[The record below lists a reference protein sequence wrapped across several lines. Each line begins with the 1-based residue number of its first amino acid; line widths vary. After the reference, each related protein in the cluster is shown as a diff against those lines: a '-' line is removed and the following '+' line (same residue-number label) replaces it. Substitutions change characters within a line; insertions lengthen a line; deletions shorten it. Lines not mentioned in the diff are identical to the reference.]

1 MQKLEQALGFFFS
14 YLLTHRQSP
23 RHCVGGFVLGEG
35 IGEAG
40 RQGGF
45 GVDFYTSKRWLK
57 KRENILRR
65 DGYMCQRCKRYGRKV
80 EATTVHH
87 IEHYDER
94 PDLALVD
101 SNLISLCAA
110 CHNKQHP
117 EKGGGRRYN

>member
-1 MQKLEQALGFFFS
+1 MSCRFFTTS
-14 YLLTHRQSP
+14 YSYDEAVGRN
-23 RHCVGGFVLGEG
+23 VGGFVMVKRR
-35 IGEAG
+35 GEAG

-65 DGYMCQRCKRYGRKV
+65 DGYMCQRCKRYGRRV

>member
-1 MQKLEQALGFFFS
+1 MGKE
-14 YLLTHRQSP
+14 
-23 RHCVGGFVLGEG
+23 

-40 RQGGF
+40 RQGGD
-45 GVDFYTSKRWLK
+45 GVDFYTSRRWLK

-65 DGYMCQRCKRYGRKV
+65 DGYMCQRCKRYGRRV

-110 CHNKQHP
+110 CHNKAHP
-117 EKGGGRRYN
+117 EKGGGRGYK